1 MQVVD
6 LNLHS
11 NGFLYLGMRV
21 LIILALCV
29 GLTAC
34 RTSSDE
40 KSIENIQID
49 LNTAVSSYTSFYE
62 NGMTKLTG
70 PGFEKFYRNKISSK
84 NGVKLKES
92 PDLDS
97 KSIATVPFDT
107 EVFLKPNSTESTSD
121 SVIDEKVLSSQQ
133 EKWVFVIT
141 EFYLNPGDYGYSED
155 LIEPTQ
161 LEGYIQINSISKQLD
176 STKKSGIWKCFY
188 KSGISEKE
196 EYHHEGRLIKKINFD
211 EDGDVVE
218 IEEFRNDDLWEGSVK
233 VSFHKNGNVKTISDA
248 EGGGAVVIS
257 FDENGEYEGDWDYS
271 GMKDHFDNIVL
282 SKDIREFFLA
292 ENKEID
298 SYLIAN

>member
-1 MQVVD
+1 MQ
-6 LNLHS
+6 S
-11 NGFLYLGMRV
+11 NGFLYLVMRV
-21 LIILALCV
+21 LLISAFCIGII
-29 GLTAC
+29 AC

-49 LNTAVSSYTSFYE
+49 LKTAVSSYTSFYE

-107 EVFLKPNSTESTSD
+107 EVYLKSNSTESTSD
-121 SVIDEKVLSSQQ
+121 SVIDEKVLTTQQ
-133 EKWVFVIT
+133 EKWIFVIT

-155 LIEPTQ
+155 QIEPTQ
-161 LEGYIQINSISKQLD
+161 LEGYIQSNSISKQMD
-176 STKKSGIWKCFY
+176 SIKKSGIWKCFY
-188 KSGISEKE
+188 KSGILEKE

-211 EDGDVVE
+211 EDGDIVE

-233 VSFHKNGNVKTISDA
+233 VSFYKNRNVKTISDA

-257 FDENGEYEGDWDYS
+257 FDENGEYES
-271 GMKDHFDNIVL
+271 GWGYNEMKGHFEKIVL
-282 SKDIREFFLA
+282 SKDIKEFFLP
-292 ENKEID
+292 ENKDID
-298 SYLIAN
+298 LSLLHN